1 MKIKQ
6 LFTLALAAGISATS
20 VAETKFGLPIDN
32 TAILNYKVNS
42 QDQVETSARSTFLV
56 DRKVIVNVST
66 PTPGSL
72 STALVGD
79 GQAITYTISNLSNAP
94 LGMKFDVAD
103 LNTGETTYTSLPNDT
118 TDNNTGPAITYTVFL
133 DDGNGVYGVE
143 DTTQILSTEISDF
156 SQIGDALD
164 SNPNSIV
171 VHVIATPTEGVDASV
186 FAHDLV
192 ATAVEPTTGDTLP
205 NDNAATW
212 NPAAIQTILENDTDI
227 IKGRGGISISSATL
241 TPSKEATI
249 VSDPINGSSD
259 PKAVPGAIIKYEI
272 KVLNSGS
279 VAATDLVIEDTL
291 PAEFDLQQ
299 DITDNVTIFTI
310 GGIVTAPGS
319 TLGTDIVTDG
329 NKVTFPNL
337 TVPAKTGGTDGEV
350 IVSLTVK
357 LL

>member
-1 MKIKQ
+1 MRIKQ

-20 VAETKFGLPIDN
+20 VAETKYGESILN
-32 TAILNYKVNS
+32 TATLNFKVNN
-42 QDQVETSARSTFLV
+42 QKQVETSAAASFLV

-66 PTPGSL
+66 PTPGNL
-72 STALVGD
+72 STALVGE
-79 GQAITYTISNLSNAP
+79 GQVITYTISNLSNAP

-103 LNTGETTYTSLPNDT
+103 LASGE
-118 TDNNTGPAITYTVFL
+118 ITYTGLPSDNTINTPSGPAVSYAVFL
-133 DDGNGVYGVE
+133 DDGNGGYDNN
-143 DTTQILSTEISDF
+143 DTTQILSTDTRVFKQKDDISDVV
-156 SQIGDALD
+156 
-164 SNPNSIV
+164 NPDSIV
-171 VHVIATPTEGVDASV
+171 VHVVVTPTEGVDENV

-192 ATAVEPTTGDTLP
+192 VTAVETNGSTLP
-205 NDNAATW
+205 NDNAAAW
-212 NPAAIQTILENDTDI
+212 DPAVIQTIIKDDTDI

-249 VSDPINGSSD
+249 VSDPINGTSD

-272 KVLNSGS
+272 KVVNSGS

-299 DITDNVTIFTI
+299 DITDNITVFTI

-319 TLGTDIVTDG
+319 IPGTDIVTDE
-329 NKVTFPNL
+329 NKVTFPSL
-337 TVPAKTGGTDGEV
+337 TVPANDEV
-350 IVSLTVK
+350 IVTLTVK

>member
-1 MKIKQ
+1 
-6 LFTLALAAGISATS
+6 
-20 VAETKFGLPIDN
+20 
-32 TAILNYKVNS
+32 
-42 QDQVETSARSTFLV
+42 
-56 DRKVIVNVST
+56 
-66 PTPGSL
+66 
-72 STALVGD
+72 
-79 GQAITYTISNLSNAP
+79 
-94 LGMKFDVAD
+94 MKFDVAD